1 MDDSRFD
8 DIIKK
13 KLNEYEEPG
22 FDPAALAG
30 LQQQMEAISLSPWYS
45 RYASQLWIGSGFLV
59 STVIIVSVLWYKD
72 DKLNEKI
79 ISLTGQAEE
88 ITKLQTEIKY
98 LKSIS
103 HDTIKLTEIREQ
115 PTSALYA
122 SLLVQMEKLKAEL
135 EFYRTERSRV
145 SNSIVEN
152 DPATTLNNPIGAY
165 PDSIVHYSDGEIN
178 FSRIAPHYRSKNSAR
193 AEWSDLP
200 MSKVSNHTLST
211 KAIRDIQKHYSK
223 GIGIKI
229 GPVAEL
235 SHSNYSAGKG
245 SNALSVGVMADFIL
259 SPSLSFETGAKYTHR
274 FYDITDKSETSLL
287 EFPDLDESL
296 GELQQVDIDN
306 YILEFPFN
314 LKYRFP
320 ITLKTQ
326 WVGALGYSPLLYL
339 RQDFEYKQAW
349 SGDPNL
355 SVISTYRQNSLALY
369 SGTLNF
375 ALGFSQELKN
385 KRIFETSVYYQLG
398 LGNKGLEKTNS
409 NFVGLRGI
417 YWLKA
422 R

>member
-1 MDDSRFD
+1 
-8 DIIKK
+8 
-13 KLNEYEEPG
+13 
-22 FDPAALAG
+22 
-30 LQQQMEAISLSPWYS
+30 
-45 RYASQLWIGSGFLV
+45 
-59 STVIIVSVLWYKD
+59 
-72 DKLNEKI
+72 
-79 ISLTGQAEE
+79 
-88 ITKLQTEIKY
+88 
-98 LKSIS
+98 
-103 HDTIKLTEIREQ
+103 
-115 PTSALYA
+115 
-122 SLLVQMEKLKAEL
+122 
-135 EFYRTERSRV
+135 
-145 SNSIVEN
+145 
-152 DPATTLNNPIGAY
+152 
-165 PDSIVHYSDGEIN
+165 
-178 FSRIAPHYRSKNSAR
+178 
-193 AEWSDLP
+193 